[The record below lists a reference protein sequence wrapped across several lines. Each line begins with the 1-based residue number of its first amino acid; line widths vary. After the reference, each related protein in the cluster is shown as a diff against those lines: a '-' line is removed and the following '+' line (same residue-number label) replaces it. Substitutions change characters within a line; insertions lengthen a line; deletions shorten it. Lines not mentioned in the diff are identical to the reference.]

1 MAKIR
6 HGEAEAIV
14 ILGPKPP
21 YLSRQ
26 SRKMHLDIP
35 HFLLLMY
42 FEDHSAFQVRFKTQ
56 QAFLSH
62 WKEIAFQ
69 KKIRER
75 KELFLSACK
84 IFEHHQKSN
93 RLFSRFLRHKI

>member
-35 HFLLLMY
+35 HFLLLTY

-56 QAFLSH
+56 QAFFLVTL
-62 WKEIAFQ
+62 
-69 KKIRER
+69 ER
-75 KELFLSACK
+75 NCFPEENSRAKRI
-84 IFEHHQKSN
+84 IFV
-93 RLFSRFLRHKI
+93 RLQNL